1 MDITKSREESRKQF
15 EYEAWKALCLPT
27 SIIELAR
34 KGDGYDH
41 AFDSMNIMHPL
52 NGWWHWWKAS
62 RESIEVKLPQRQSLC
77 ASGYGDGYFVSSISG
92 EGLEY
97 DEVVEALRTAGI
109 RIKGESEKC

>member
-15 EYEAWKALCLPT
+15 EYEAGKALCLPT

-52 NGWWHWWKAS
+52 NGWWHFWKAS
-62 RESIEVKLPQRQSLC
+62 RESIEVELPTQ
-77 ASGYGDGYFVSSISG
+77 D
-92 EGLEY
+92 EY
-97 DEVVEALRTAGI
+97 DDPLSAYNAISDCKKILRDAGI
-109 RIKGESEKC
+109 RIKGESE